1 MRLRCLTYR
10 QINCEPNMSQPDTS
24 SVTAWLPA
32 LKAGDNDAAQQ
43 LWEAYYQRLIYFA
56 RARLRDVPKRDFDE
70 DDVVLSAFNS
80 FYHRAG
86 RSAFPQLNDR
96 QDLWAL
102 LVTIT
107 ARKILQ
113 KQRSQMAQRRGGGRQ
128 PVASAADHPEKHLQ
142 ALNEIIG
149 REPTPEFAAELAER
163 VDELLR
169 ELGQADLQQIAIAKM
184 EGYATHEI
192 AQQIG
197 LTERTVRRKLKVI
210 ATLWENA

>member
-1 MRLRCLTYR
+1 
-10 QINCEPNMSQPDTS
+10 MSHPDIS

-32 LKAGDNDAAQQ
+32 LKAGGDDAAQQ
-43 LWEAYYQRLIYFA
+43 LWEAYYQRLIGFA
-56 RARLRDVPKRDFDE
+56 RSRLRDVPKRDFDE

-80 FYHRAG
+80 FYHRAA

-113 KQRSQMAQRRGGGRQ
+113 KQRYEMSQRRGGGRGRIE
-128 PVASAADHPEKHLQ
+128 SAGGQSDDHVQ

-149 REPTPEFAAELAER
+149 REPTPQFAAELTER

-169 ELGQADLQQIAIAKM
+169 ELGESDLQRIAIAKM
-184 EGYATHEI
+184 EGYSTPEI

-197 LTERTVRRKLKVI
+197 LTDRTIRRKLKVI